1 MTNGTRPPTPSPVA
15 GSGVVRPVLGLLRR
29 WWPVGA
35 VAALLA
41 AAALASA
48 HSSIG
53 ASQIPP
59 AAENVP
65 WVPEYPT
72 DTPSPPPSIPV
83 EPRDAGEATQAHIPQ
98 WIATVAMVL
107 LGLAILAVLGYLSWL
122 LLRGALRRTSR
133 ALPAQRARRTAEGTA
148 REVAAALD
156 AGLVELDDQA
166 TDPRVAV
173 IACWVRLEEAAAAA
187 GVPRHPGDTPTDLV
201 TRLLRGDPSTGVP
214 AIVSADVLAEFAHVY
229 REARYATREVDE
241 GTRDQARA
249 ALRRLRGELT
259 IVTTGASEVPS

>member
-1 MTNGTRPPTPSPVA
+1 MTTGTRPPAPSPPA
-15 GSGVVRPVLGLLRR
+15 ASGVVRPVLGLLRR
-29 WWPVGA
+29 WWPVGV

-53 ASQIPP
+53 ASRIPP

-72 DTPSPPPSIPV
+72 DVPSPSIPV

-98 WIATVAMVL
+98 WIATVAMAL
-107 LGLAILAVLGYLSWL
+107 LGLAILAVLGYLTWI

-148 REVAAALD
+148 REVVAALD
-156 AGLVELDDQA
+156 AGLVELDDQS

-173 IACWVRLEEAAAAA
+173 IACWVRLEEAASAA
-187 GVPRHPGDTPTDLV
+187 GVPRHLGDTPTDLV
-201 TRLLRGDPSTGVP
+201 TRLLRGDESTGVP

-229 REARYATREVDE
+229 REARYATREVGA

-259 IVTTGASEVPS
+259 IVTTGPPGVPA